1 MSQQLE
7 NSTAGK
13 CDAKV
18 GPTAQSWN
26 GVTEDGNNHS
36 EEQDTVEKLRPRDF
50 FSELEQLEMSAAE
63 FLVLA

>member
-50 FSELEQLEMSAAE
+50 FSELE
-63 FLVLA
+63 

>member
-13 CDAKV
+13 CGAVNAKV

-36 EEQDTVEKLRPRDF
+36 EEQDTVEKLRP
-50 FSELEQLEMSAAE
+50 
-63 FLVLA
+63 